1 MAGDEPIAG
10 VVINEPR
17 KQAFTLRVSPSP
29 IFVMVGRKLGLDGV
43 PCCGANQG
51 RMLAR
56 IPNAPVLDL
65 LYRKR
70 VRQDRVEVT
79 ARKGQ
84 TADRSA
90 AGRRI
95 WLGREIEASE
105 FGLDP
110 LDVFEFQ
117 KQVKDRPDGH
127 GLGFID
133 GEGAVLSV
141 VPDGYPAAH
150 PHALLLGR
158 GDLVADPL
166 TRDFALELRKGQK
179 DIEG

>member
-1 MAGDEPIAG
+1 
-10 VVINEPR
+10 
-17 KQAFTLRVSPSP
+17 
-29 IFVMVGRKLGLDGV
+29 MVGRKLGLDGV
-43 PCCGANQG
+43 PRRTVNQR
-51 RMLAR
+51 RMLTR
-56 IPNAPVLDL
+56 IPNSPVLNL
-65 LYRKR
+65 PYIKR
-70 VRQDRVEVT
+70 VRQDLVEVT

-84 TADRSA
+84 TADRST

-117 KQVKDRPDGH
+117 KEVKDRPDGR

-141 VPDGYPAAH
+141 VANGYPASH
-150 PHALLLGR
+150 PHSFLLGR
-158 GDLVADPL
+158 RDLIADPL
-166 TRDFALELRKGQK
+166 TRDLALELRKGQK
-179 DIEG
+179 DIEGQAPHRRRGIELLRHRHERDAGRI

>member
-65 LYRKR
+65 PYIKR
-70 VRQDRVEVT
+70 VRQDLVEVT

-84 TADRSA
+84 AADRST

-95 WLGREIEASE
+95 WLGRELEVNE
-105 FGLDP
+105 LGLAP
-110 LDVFEFQ
+110 MDVFGVRE
-117 KQVKDRPDGH
+117 QVKDRPDGQA
-127 GLGFID
+127 LGFIN
-133 GEGAVLSV
+133 GEGPIFSV
-141 VPDGYPAAH
+141 VADGYPAS
-150 PHALLLGR
+150 
-158 GDLVADPL
+158 
-166 TRDFALELRKGQK
+166 
-179 DIEG
+179 